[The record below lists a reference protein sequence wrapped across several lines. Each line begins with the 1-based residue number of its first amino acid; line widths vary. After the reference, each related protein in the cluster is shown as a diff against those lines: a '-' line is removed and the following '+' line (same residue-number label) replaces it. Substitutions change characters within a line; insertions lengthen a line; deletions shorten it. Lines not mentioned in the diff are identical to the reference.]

1 MDRRVGH
8 LSISRRVVAENHF
21 QIRIRCL
28 ITYDLKPHLCLSM
41 SMAFVLW
48 VERVPVQRAHDHPW
62 PDADT

>member
-1 MDRRVGH
+1 MDRRVGR

-41 SMAFVLW
+41 SMTFLLC
-48 VERVPVQRAHDHPW
+48 VERGACSGTHDHPW